1 MTNDNLKPRW
11 LIEIAIEPKSRA
23 AQTALAAALAQLV
36 ADDPTFGFSTD
47 QESGQTLLKGA
58 SESHLAGKVDL
69 IRSTYKVDANVGAPQ
84 VAFLEC
90 VTRKAEVK
98 YTYKKQTG
106 GTGQFAE
113 VSIIVEPNEPGK
125 GCRFESKIIGGAV
138 PKQYIPG
145 VEKGIE
151 SVLISGVVAG
161 FPVVDVRVELVDG
174 KYHDVDSSV
183 LAFEIAA
190 RAAFREALQK
200 AESILLEPIV
210 KVEVVAPTELAK
222 PVIDDLNLRRGE
234 IRQQGIRG
242 NARVITATVPLMDL
256 FGYEE
261 SLRKMSEGRASFIM
275 QFERYAPAP
284 QLSPRD
290 DPPFRP
296 AIGMRA

>member
-1 MTNDNLKPRW
+1 MTNDNSVKPRW

-23 AQTALAAALAQLV
+23 GAEALGVALARLT
-36 ADDPTFGFSTD
+36 ADDPTFGFSID
-47 QESGQTLLKGA
+47 HESGQTILKGA

-69 IRSTYKVDANVGAPQ
+69 IRGAYRVDANVGAPQ
-84 VAFLEC
+84 VAFLERP
-90 VTRKAEVK
+90 TRRAEVN
-98 YTYKKQTG
+98 YTHKRQSG
-106 GTGQFAE
+106 GTGQFAA
-113 VSIIVEPNEPGK
+113 VTLGVEPNLGK
-125 GCRFESKIIGGAV
+125 GYQFESKIVGSSV
-138 PKQYIPG
+138 PKKYIPG

-151 SVLISGVVAG
+151 SVLTAGVVTG
-161 FPVVDVRVELVDG
+161 FPVIDVKVELIDG

-200 AESILLEPIV
+200 AESVLLEPIV
-210 KVEVVAPTELAK
+210 KVEVVTPAELAK
-222 PVIDDLNLRRGE
+222 TLIDDLNLRRGE
-234 IRQQGIRG
+234 IREQGIRA
-242 NARVITATVPLMDL
+242 NARVIIATVPLMHM

-284 QLSPRD
+284 LSPRD
-290 DPPFRP
+290 DPPFPP

>member
-1 MTNDNLKPRW
+1 MTNDNLKSRW
-11 LIEIAIEPKSRA
+11 LIEIAIEPKSRP
-23 AQTALAAALAQLV
+23 AQAGLAAALAQLA

-47 QESGQTLLKGA
+47 PESGQTILKGT
-58 SESHLAGKVDL
+58 SESHIAAKVDL
-69 IRSTYKVDANVGAPQ
+69 IRNTYKVDANVGAPQ
-84 VAFLEC
+84 VSFLERP
-90 VTRKAEVK
+90 TKKAEVK
-98 YTYKKQTG
+98 YTHKKQTG

-125 GCRFESKIIGGAV
+125 GYGFESKIIGGAV

-151 SVLISGVVAG
+151 SVLVCGVVAG
-161 FPVVDVRVELVDG
+161 FPVVDVKVMLIDG

-200 AESILLEPIV
+200 AESVLLEPIV
-210 KVEVVAPTELAK
+210 KVEVVAPAELTK
-222 PVIDDLNLRRGE
+222 SVIDDLNLRRAE
-234 IRQQGIRG
+234 IQQQGIRA
-242 NARVITATVPLMDL
+242 NARVITATVQLMNM

-261 SLRKMSEGRASFIM
+261 SLRRMSEGRASFSM
-275 QFERYAPAP
+275 QFERYAPSP
-284 QLSPRD
+284 LSPHDD